1 MNHKISVSILCNPV
15 VLCKYTHNI
24 VSKIFGGF
32 SLPGK
37 CGGSWKEY
45 MGEQVRVWD
54 AGDEA

>member
-1 MNHKISVSILCNPV
+1 MLTCGMSV
-15 VLCKYTHNI
+15 